1 MASKKGLG
9 VTIAILV
16 GVTSASF
23 LVYLIPENVDTE
35 MKFIVSDFEKYLD
48 DIDEKT
54 SMLSTTVEE
63 SFGDLINHELSPE
76 EYFVTAGIT
85 QQQVNSLIIELT
97 LSGEPQEW
105 TVSYKTYVGALKKL
119 NEQITETVVV
129 ANLMNEIN
137 SIDCDEEC
145 MDSMERR
152 LNELIPK
159 IYELRAESLELI
171 EKSNNSRP

>member
-9 VTIAILV
+9 VTIAILA
-16 GVTSASF
+16 GVTAASF

-35 MKFIVSDFEKYLD
+35 MKFIVSDFEKHLD
-48 DIDEKT
+48 DVDEKT
-54 SMLSTTVEE
+54 SMLSTAVEE

-76 EYFVTAGIT
+76 EYFVTAEIT
-85 QQQVNSLIIELT
+85 QHQVNSLIIELT

-105 TVSYKTYVGALKKL
+105 TISYKTYVGALKKL

-137 SIDCDEEC
+137 NIDCDEEC
-145 MDSMERR
+145 MDSMDRR
-152 LNELIPK
+152 LNELISK

>member
-16 GVTSASF
+16 GVTAASF

-105 TVSYKTYVGALKKL
+105 TISYKTYVGALKKL

-159 IYELRAESLELI
+159 VYELRAESLELI

>member
-1 MASKKGLG
+1 MASKKGLV

-23 LVYLIPENVDTE
+23 LVYLIPESVDTE
-35 MKFIVSDFEKYLD
+35 MKFIVSDFEKHLD
-48 DIDEKT
+48 DVDEKT

-76 EYFVTAGIT
+76 EYFVTAEIT
-85 QQQVNSLIIELT
+85 QHQVNSLIIELT

-105 TVSYKTYVGALKKL
+105 TISYKTYVGALKKL

-129 ANLMNEIN
+129 ANLMKDNN
-137 SIDCDEEC
+137 SVSID
-145 MDSMERR
+145 
-152 LNELIPK
+152 ELVSK

>member
-16 GVTSASF
+16 GVTAASF

-48 DIDEKT
+48 GVDEKT